1 MHQPLSQ
8 SLTQML
14 QTKGDDKG
22 AVTFNQLLA
31 GTDGRGLFLVV
42 ILLCLPFITPIT
54 IPGVSTVLGPI
65 IGLLAWR
72 LALGRPPHL
81 PAKFGARAMPDNLR
95 KILLGGGVKFL
106 RFIERGVKPRR
117 TFWMSWRVT
126 RLANAL
132 LMVFMA
138 LLLTLPLPPIPPLTN
153 TLPSYAI
160 ILVAASMMEE
170 DGVMIWLGYA
180 LAVGTVVYF
189 AFWAELITK
198 HLARLMQGLGHWLS
212 LST

>member
-1 MHQPLSQ
+1 
-8 SLTQML
+8 ML
-14 QTKGDDKG
+14 QKKGDDHG

-31 GTDGRGLFLVV
+31 GSEGRGLFLVI

-81 PAKFGARAMPDNLR
+81 PAKFGARAVPDSFR

-117 TFWMSWRVT
+117 TFWMRWRVT
-126 RLANAL
+126 RLGNAL
-132 LMVFMA
+132 LLVFMA
-138 LLLTLPLPPIPPLTN
+138 FLMALPLPPFPPLTN

-170 DGVMIWLGYA
+170 DGVMIWPGYA
-180 LAVGTVVYF
+180 VAAGTVVYF
-189 AFWAELITK
+189 AFWAELIAK
-198 HLARLMQGLGHWLS
+198 QLVKWLHVVGHWFS